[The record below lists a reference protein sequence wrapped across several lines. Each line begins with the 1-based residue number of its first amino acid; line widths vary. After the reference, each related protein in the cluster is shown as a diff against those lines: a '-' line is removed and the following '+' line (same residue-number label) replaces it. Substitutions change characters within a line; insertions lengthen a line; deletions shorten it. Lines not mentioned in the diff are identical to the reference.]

1 MPRLLYRLPA
11 NAVSRRETSGE
22 GPKSQSF
29 TTLTSYDTTVL
40 AALTKMEQHIAP
52 SNSELRDPPL
62 PRSPSTGIGDE
73 YKIPFPASTS
83 FSVLKDRIKQHY
95 EICSDYYYSLW

>member
-40 AALTKMEQHIAP
+40 VALTEMEQHITP
-52 SNSELRDPPL
+52 SDSELRDPPL
-62 PRSPSTGIGDE
+62 PRSPSTGIGDK
-73 YKIPFPASTS
+73 YKILLDIFVTDDFQLRENSELYTS
-83 FSVLKDRIKQHY
+83 DRA
-95 EICSDYYYSLW
+95 E